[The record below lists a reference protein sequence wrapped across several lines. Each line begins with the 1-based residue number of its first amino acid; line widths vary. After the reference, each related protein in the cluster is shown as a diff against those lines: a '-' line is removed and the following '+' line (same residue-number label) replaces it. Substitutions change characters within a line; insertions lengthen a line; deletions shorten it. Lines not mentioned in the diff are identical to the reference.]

1 MTKSTLRR
9 IYVFAA
15 FAAVGAAFCA
25 AGCGGP
31 IDGPRFWYDD
41 RNQTRLDGYALPRD
55 PGAPA
60 EYGRERRAMASG
72 EDLSEDDLDN
82 YRTNLDRE
90 EEQRKAGASLV
101 DF

>member
-1 MTKSTLRR
+1 MKNGLTR
-9 IYVFAA
+9 IYIFAA
-15 FAAVGAAFCA
+15 LLAVTVILGA

-41 RNQTRLDGYALPRD
+41 RNQTRLEGYELPRSPD
-55 PGAPA
+55 APA
-60 EYGRERRAMASG
+60 EYGIERRAMASG

-82 YRTNLDRE
+82 YRTDLGRE
-90 EEQRKAGASLV
+90 EEERKAGASLV